1 MSVGDPVGQN
11 KWVVSWDLLA
21 NEKRARRLG
30 SLWPFGMAADWSM
43 LQRGG
48 DLVFKI
54 FFLVSKNKFQPGF
67 SRVKVCDAAFEPKF
81 VKNFKTYK
89 IA

>member
-1 MSVGDPVGQN
+1 
-11 KWVVSWDLLA
+11 
-21 NEKRARRLG
+21 
-30 SLWPFGMAADWSM
+30 MAADWSV
-43 LQRGG
+43 LQRRG

-67 SRVKVCDAAFEPKF
+67 SRAKVCDAAFEPKF
-81 VKNFKTYK
+81 VKNFKIYK

>member
-1 MSVGDPVGQN
+1 
-11 KWVVSWDLLA
+11 
-21 NEKRARRLG
+21 
-30 SLWPFGMAADWSM
+30 MAADWSM

-48 DLVFKI
+48 DLPVVFKI

-67 SRVKVCDAAFEPKF
+67 SRAKVFDAAFEPKF
-81 VKNFKTYK
+81 VKNFKIYK

>member
-1 MSVGDPVGQN
+1 
-11 KWVVSWDLLA
+11 
-21 NEKRARRLG
+21 
-30 SLWPFGMAADWSM
+30 MAADWPM

-67 SRVKVCDAAFEPKF
+67 SRAKVRDAAFEPKF
-81 VKNFKTYK
+81 VKNFKIYK
-89 IA
+89 IAKNFSKPSGTKRKVVGKGWVSLVDFFPGV